1 MPVNN
6 AAMQRSKE
14 VEIFALLRPGVKA
27 NGDIAHVESNLLF
40 KQLVMFIGRSYDMES
55 YFQYELTPNV
65 MPTERSDDLS
75 YQRCCSKMT
84 F

>member
-6 AAMQRSKE
+6 AAIQRSKE

-40 KQLVMFIGRSYDMES
+40 KQLVMFIERSYDMES

-65 MPTERSDDLS
+65 MPTKRSDDLS